1 MVCAISSIPS
11 TSRATDAREV
21 AISDTSD
28 ELRRRNGNVLPS
40 PAGCQRVSGNLLE
53 ISNLHVEYPSLEH
66 TVHAVRGCDL
76 SVRKGEVM
84 GLVGESGSGKS
95 MTALACL
102 GLVPPPGRVTG
113 SVRLDGHEVIGASEA
128 NNRRLRGS
136 VAAMIFQ
143 NPGKALN
150 PFFTIGRQ
158 LTDAIATVRG
168 LERSAAQRTAVEAL
182 TEVRIADPALAMQK
196 YPHQVSGG
204 QLQRAMIAMALSCK
218 PRLLIADEPTTAIDV
233 TTQAQVLALLR
244 DLQAEHGLTVLFITH
259 DLGVVG
265 SLCDRVAVMYAGRV
279 VESGPVDVL
288 FANPAHPYTASL
300 LRAVP
305 MLGRGRTALTQ
316 IPGTVPNMAAP
327 PSGCAFHPRCPV
339 AQPRCSSDDPASRE
353 NGSGRTVACHFPLS
367 DSTGIDAARGA
378 VAT

>member
-1 MVCAISSIPS
+1 MACATFSTPSI
-11 TSRATDAREV
+11 SRATDARDL
-21 AISDTSD
+21 AIQDTPH
-28 ELRRRNGNVLPS
+28 EYKRRKGNALLS
-40 PAGCQRVSGNLLE
+40 PVGCKRVSQNLLE
-53 ISNLHVEYPSLEH
+53 ISNLHIAFPSLEH

-76 SVRKGEVM
+76 SVVKGEVM

-102 GLVPPPGRVTG
+102 GLVPPPGHVTG
-113 SVRLDGHEVIGASEA
+113 SIRLDGHEVIGASETA
-128 NNRRLRGS
+128 NKRLRGS
-136 VAAMIFQ
+136 IAAMIFQ

-158 LTDAIATVRG
+158 LIDAIATVRG
-168 LERSAAQRTAVEAL
+168 LERRAAERIAIEAL
-182 TEVRIADPALAMQK
+182 TEVRVADPALALQK
-196 YPHQVSGG
+196 YPHQLSGG
-204 QLQRAMIAMALSCK
+204 QLQRAMIAMALSCQPK
-218 PRLLIADEPTTAIDV
+218 LLIADEPTTALDV
-233 TTQAQVLALLR
+233 TIQAQVIVLLR
-244 DLQAEHGLTVLFITH
+244 DLARVHGLTVLFITH

-265 SLCDRVAVMYAGRV
+265 SLCDRLAVMYAGRV
-279 VESGPVDVL
+279 VESGLVDVL

-339 AQPRCSSDDPASRE
+339 AQPRCASDDPASRE
-353 NGSGRTVACHFPLS
+353 NGSGTTIACHFPLS
-367 DSTGIDAARGA
+367 DSTGIGPARGA
-378 VAT
+378 IAS